1 MTLIRTRFLALASFA
16 LLFVFFSA
24 KIAAQNMTST
34 PYSMFGIGQ
43 IDMGEYGRSA
53 GMAGTGIG
61 LRFDNVLN
69 MNNPASLSA
78 IDSMRF
84 IFDFTTEGKYS
95 QFLSQGSTK
104 NIMNANYRRL
114 AAGFRFSPR
123 WATSVGILPFSVV
136 GYNIVSTQQK
146 EGTTSTVDVTDEGSG
161 GISKLYWANSFKL
174 TNAFTIG
181 INTSLFFGNIVRKQ
195 TVETWTISKQSR
207 TYSSYFDFGAQYA
220 GKFGKDWKYAVGA
233 IYGYSAKLPMTDSLH
248 ITTSS
253 QLINETFTSTTRQY
267 IPEFYGVGI
276 SLCKNEKLTLAADY
290 KFQKWSKLSTNNS
303 SSCRFAD
310 VHRFSIG
317 LDYLPEPRIA
327 TSYFQRVNY
336 QFGFTT
342 SNSYIETA
350 VIHPRDYAVTFGMG
364 LPIMNGSKINCAFE
378 FGTTGSTQNG
388 MIRENYGKI
397 ILNFNIMEG
406 WFYHRKIN

>member
-1 MTLIRTRFLALASFA
+1 MTLIRTCFLALASFVLSIA
-16 LLFVFFSA
+16 LSTKV
-24 KIAAQNMTST
+24 AAQNMTTS
-34 PYSMFGIGQ
+34 PYSMFGVGI

-61 LRFDNVLN
+61 TKFDNTLN
-69 MNNPASLSA
+69 TNNPASLSS

-95 QFLSQGSTK
+95 KFYSQGSIR
-104 NIMNANYRRL
+104 NSPNANYRRL

-123 WATSVGILPFSVV
+123 WATSVGIMPYSVV
-136 GYNIVSTQQK
+136 GYHILSTKQQD
-146 EGTTSTVDVTDEGSG
+146 GTTALADISVEGRG
-161 GISKLYWANSFKL
+161 GLSKLYWSNSYKLFKG
-174 TNAFTIG
+174 FSIG
-181 INTSLFFGNIVRKQ
+181 FNNSLIFVNITKKQ
-195 TVETWTISKQSR
+195 TLNDWTITKQSR
-207 TYSSYFDFGAQYA
+207 TYSSYFDFGALYS
-220 GKFGKDWKYAVGA
+220 GSINKDWKYTVGG
-233 IYGYSAKLPMTDSLH
+233 IYGYTAKLPMTDSLQ

-253 QLINETFTSTTRQY
+253 QLIKATFTSTTRQY

-317 LDYLPEPRIA
+317 LDYIPEPRIA

-336 QFGFTT
+336 QFGFMT
-342 SNSYIETA
+342 SNSFIETA
-350 VIHPRDYAVTFGMG
+350 VIHPRDYAVTLGMG

-378 FGTTGSTQNG
+378 FGKTGTTQNG